1 MSMLLKI
8 YPENPNPKAIEQ
20 VVEVLKNGGL
30 IIYPTDT
37 IYGLGC
43 DITNHKAIEKI
54 CQIRGIK
61 LDKANFSFVC
71 YDLQNIAEYIKP
83 IDTATFRMLK
93 KTLPGPFTFVFNA
106 SHKVP
111 KMLSSKKKTVG
122 IRVPDNDIAREIVKL
137 LGNPIISTSIRDDDD
152 ILEYSTDPELIYE
165 KYQDQV
171 DIVIDGGYGEN
182 VASTVVDCTT
192 DEFTILREG
201 KGKLD
206 ELI

>member
-1 MSMLLKI
+1 MLIRI

-20 VVEVLKNGGL
+20 VVEVLRNGGL

-61 LDKANFSFVC
+61 PDKANFSFIC
-71 YDLQNIAEYIKP
+71 YDLQNISEYIKP
-83 IDTATFRMLK
+83 IDNAVFRLIK
-93 KTLPGPFTFVFNA
+93 KALPGPFTFIFNA

-111 KMLSSKKKTVG
+111 KLLSSKKKTVG
-122 IRVPDNDIAREIVKL
+122 IRVPDNNIAREIVKQ
-137 LGNPIISTSIRDDDD
+137 LGNPVLSTSIRDDDD

-165 KYQDQV
+165 KYQDLV
-171 DIVIDGGYGEN
+171 DMVIDGGYGDN
-182 VASTVVDCTT
+182 VASTVVDCTSG
-192 DEFTILREG
+192 EFTVLREG
-201 KGKLD
+201 KGVLED
-206 ELI
+206 LL